1 MERHASGTKE
11 VIVVRVAGSPKF
23 EVYETDFGWGKP
35 KKVEISSLQAGT
47 ISMAESRDVDGGI
60 EIGIVL
66 KKHELE
72 LVDPLFVNCLK
83 DL

>member
-1 MERHASGTKE
+1 
-11 VIVVRVAGSPKF
+11 
-23 EVYETDFGWGKP
+23 
-35 KKVEISSLQAGT
+35 
-47 ISMAESRDVDGGI
+47 MAESRDVDGGI

-72 LVDPLFVNCLK
+72 LVDPLFVNGLK